1 MALCHREEMDPNG
14 IRALRP
20 DGTKAL
26 FPMGC
31 RLRVPMG
38 RRFYSSRMQVL
49 FPKGYEHPAVCIPPL
64 AVPST
69 EALSCTLRAGDA
81 DFPLMSILRRVRSA
95 QHPAEPSTLSMGNTC
110 INVPARRG
118 IILIKSNL
126 RSPIT

>member
-1 MALCHREEMDPNG
+1 
-14 IRALRP
+14 
-20 DGTKAL
+20 
-26 FPMGC
+26 MGC
-31 RLRVPMG
+31 GLRVPTG
-38 RRFYSSRMQVL
+38 QRFYSPWDVGFVSQWDGGFIPRGMQVL
-49 FPKGYEHPAVCIPPL
+49 FPMGYERTAVCIPVL
-64 AVPST
+64 SVPST
-69 EALSCTLRAGDA
+69 EALSCTLRVGDA